1 MLVTKFQNVS
11 YNANNI
17 FVKDIYQIFQYF
29 YDPLYLYGNVNNI
42 LSSVF
47 TFRTLSIISLLIYS
61 LVYFHA
67 KQYRWPEIFLAHKR
81 RVGIPIRGTILI
93 SGSRIN

>member
-1 MLVTKFQNVS
+1 MLVIKFQNVS
-11 YNANNI
+11 YNADNI

-29 YDPLYLYGNVNNI
+29 YDPLYLYENVNNI

-67 KQYRWPEIFLAHKR
+67 KQYRCRKYSWRINHALEFR
-81 RVGIPIRGTILI
+81 SVGTILI
-93 SGSRIN
+93 SGNRIN